1 MNRIGAVI
9 LGVLP
14 LLVAGAAYAQSQV
27 PQTGGTV
34 QAPAVV
40 YPGQL
45 SQPANP
51 EPRPLFSIGKLPV
64 GVWAPVAPTY
74 DASANGTGAANP
86 FWAGAS
92 WVSTAPPG

>member
-1 MNRIGAVI
+1 VI

-14 LLVAGAAYAQSQV
+14 LLVTGAAYAQSQV
-27 PQTGGTV
+27 PQAGGTV
-34 QAPAVV
+34 QAPPVT

-74 DASANGTGAANP
+74 DAMANRTGAGDP
-86 FWAGAS
+86 FWAGVTPTS
-92 WVSTAPPG
+92 LPPG